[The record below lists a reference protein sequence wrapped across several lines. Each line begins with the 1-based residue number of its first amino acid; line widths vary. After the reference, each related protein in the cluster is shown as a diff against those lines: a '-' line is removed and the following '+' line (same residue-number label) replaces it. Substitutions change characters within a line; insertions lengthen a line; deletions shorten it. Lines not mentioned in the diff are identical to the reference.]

1 MTSPYVTFPH
11 PHPHPHPPAPAA
23 RPSAWPVLRV
33 ILSVALVLAGGFG
46 FVIAGFIAIVTWS
59 GCFIECTGTNHRAGA
74 ALALLAVALLAAGPA
89 LVAALYRS
97 RTWMVVAGFAGAT
110 GTVLMLLGVSSN

>member
-1 MTSPYVTFPH
+1 MTSPYMTFPH
-11 PHPHPHPPAPAA
+11 PPASAA

-33 ILSVALVLAGGFG
+33 ILSVAAVLAGGFG
-46 FVIAGFIAIVTWS
+46 FVVAGFIAIVTWT

-74 ALALLAVALLAAGPA
+74 ALALLAIVLLAGGPA

-97 RTWMVVAGFAGAT
+97 RTWLWVSAFAAAGGA
-110 GTVLMLLGVSSN
+110 VLMALGLASN